1 MDKETIISYIS
12 GYAVTSKLT
21 GAGMLEITVPK
32 KMWCKILINFISKA
46 TLDYVY
52 CTIVSIYLYIYGDN
66 STALSTF
73 YASL

>member
-1 MDKETIISYIS
+1 MDKETIIS

-32 KMWCKILINFISKA
+32 KMWCKILINCISKA

-52 CTIVSIYLYIYGDN
+52 CKIVRKYLYIYGDD

-73 YASL
+73 